1 VRRISVGGAL
11 ARVAWNAFMRAA
23 TEIAD
28 LGTFTA
34 LGGGIPFADIERSF
48 ADMSTKDRPHP

>member
-23 TEIAD
+23 SDILENGRFD
-28 LGTFTA
+28 A
-34 LGGGIPFADIERSF
+34 LAAGVPASELNALFRGR
-48 ADMSTKDRPHP
+48 T